1 MVHTHLVQT
10 PSAYFLRSST
20 IPCLFLCL
28 SLRSL
33 LSDVAFLKY
42 IEGCKH
48 HLECGACERVG
59 LKSVSWGFP
68 RKNKSSPSLL
78 PLPYVKGP
86 RSWLLWWSRR
96 KRSVEMHC
104 TVCALTYGTEC
115 ICSFHVRNTGLGD
128 AKYSCC
134 IRFHTKQ
141 IQGSFEQKKKIEFE
155 YMISIVAL
163 NVEINDGFGLPQS
176 PPVTPAWS
184 RRFDTIIRFA
194 AQVNTGGLIW
204 KCEAQHASSS
214 YIIVWEHAVAA
225 AGHLPSWIIHRP
237 NLSPVSERSLNDI
250 HSFVVNSSPLPFLRM
265 CERWGKLRGESEAWK
280 EASLVQIIS
289 GSIKG
294 LPRVMS
300 G

>member
-141 IQGSFEQKKKIEFE
+141 IQGSFEQKKKNWVWIHDINSSIKCWNKWWVWAASVPPRHSSLIQKFWHYNPFCGTSE
-155 YMISIVAL
+155 YRGTDLKVWGATCIQFLHHCLRACSGCGRSPAVMNNPSTQFITRFRA
-163 NVEINDGFGLPQS
+163 LPQ
-176 PPVTPAWS
+176 W
-184 RRFDTIIRFA
+184 
-194 AQVNTGGLIW
+194 
-204 KCEAQHASSS
+204 
-214 YIIVWEHAVAA
+214 
-225 AGHLPSWIIHRP
+225 
-237 NLSPVSERSLNDI
+237 
-250 HSFVVNSSPLPFLRM
+250 HSFI
-265 CERWGKLRGESEAWK
+265 CG
-280 EASLVQIIS
+280 
-289 GSIKG
+289 
-294 LPRVMS
+294 
-300 G
+300 